1 MSRYF
6 LALRRQA
13 KRHRAAV
20 LSVMCVVVFATTYAL
35 ILPAITIDQ
44 DTAVNEPGMSIGSSS
59 SAATAAHNDSGN
71 GASSAKKADEQEKTK
86 SPASEAAAK
95 DTRHSGGEKAADAK
109 GEHGSS
115 GTEKT
120 ASDSEDKAA
129 AAKLTASKDGYRVTV
144 DYGSDADI
152 AKGAV
157 LSVKEYA
164 KGSDE
169 YKAARQKVIEAKKAA
184 GEKMDE
190 DALGFA
196 AFDISI
202 LDKDGNK
209 VEPAQGAKVSVKLTA
224 DSLPKKIKA
233 QTLQVQHIKD
243 NASDDVETVADAEN
257 TEKDTVSLDGT
268 TAKADFTVDSFST
281 FTLTYYYADS
291 FSRIRVVD
299 ENGDSLG
306 TDKSQ
311 TIYWSSESLSN
322 LASAANP
329 DSKTY
334 TFAQARVG
342 TSFAN
347 AVGTTFTSGTI
358 GCNYWY
364 DDWYYTTGGTTTY
377 FDDDDILY
385 LVYEPKTVTLTFS
398 TNGGSGTRPSSIT
411 GKVGDTVTLPTYSG
425 TRDGYTF
432 LGWTDTKD
440 LTGDVNYHEVYPA
453 GSEYVLSADT
463 TLYAAWSNN
472 NGISRS
478 DFYVQ
483 LGGTIPT
490 EPGSYPATS
499 YTSGIRID
507 NNVKDKRWIIDTAWT
522 SISGANAQNN
532 VTANLNSLP
541 SVDQLVADINK
552 SSSSLGFTV
561 KNSGGE
567 LVVASITNST
577 TNKQKYNVSEG
588 DALYVLWYAQKL
600 QSTSGVGYTWHV
612 DGVLLVKN
620 KVTLTYVKNTDSVVG
635 NMPRG
640 YQTPQDTHVVIGAD
654 GSPSGTVMTPTRT
667 GYNFLGWNTAP
678 DGSGSWY
685 YNNAGLTLSQDTTLY
700 AQWDKK
706 TTGVTV
712 YKVDSGNTSA
722 YLGGATFRLTKK
734 GDNDTYQAVTVD
746 GVTDASG
753 TFTVDENGTRLTGL
767 DDGEYMLTELSAPSG
782 YIVTDSTVKFTV
794 SDGVAQNF
802 GTVADN
808 AWLVNNNRLTIK
820 NTPGSSLP
828 NTGGGGTWTYSAV
841 GAALVLLAVIGG
853 FVLRRRNHGKEGC

>member
-1 MSRYF
+1 MKHARQQEQTTNLVRKMSRYF

-44 DTAVNEPGMSIGSSS
+44 HTAENEPGMSIASSS
-59 SAATAAHNDSGN
+59 SAGNQDATASSNKKADKQEKVASQEAKAAHNTDAEKASDEKEKGAASGN
-71 GASSAKKADEQEKTK
+71 DKT
-86 SPASEAAAK
+86 S
-95 DTRHSGGEKAADAK
+95 
-109 GEHGSS
+109 
-115 GTEKT
+115 
-120 ASDSEDKAA
+120 SDSEGKAA
-129 AAKLTASKDGYRVTV
+129 SAKLTANKDGYQVTV
-144 DYGSDADI
+144 DYGKDADI
-152 AKGAV
+152 AKGAE

-164 KGSDE
+164 KDSDE
-169 YKAARQKVIEAKKAA
+169 YQAARQKVIEAKKAA
-184 GEKMDE
+184 GEKVNE

-196 AFDISI
+196 AFNISI

-209 VEPAQGAKVSVKLTA
+209 VEPAQGAKVSVKLSA
-224 DSLPKKIKA
+224 DNLPKKIKA
-233 QTLQVQHIKD
+233 KSLQVQHIKD

-306 TDKSQ
+306 TDKGQ
-311 TIYWSSESLSN
+311 TIYRSSESLSN

-334 TFAQARVG
+334 MFVQARVG

-347 AVGTTFTSGTI
+347 AAGTTFTSGTI
-358 GCNYWY
+358 GCDYSYWY
-364 DDWYYTTGGTTTY
+364 GYDNWYYTTGGAKTY
-377 FDDDDILY
+377 FNDDDILY

-532 VTANLNSLP
+532 VTANLNSMP

-552 SSSSLGFTV
+552 SSSKLGFTV

-600 QSTSGVGYTWHV
+600 QSTSGVGNTWHV

-635 NMPRG
+635 NMLRG
-640 YQTPQDTHVVIGAD
+640 YQTPQDTQVVIGAD
-654 GSPSGTVMTPTRT
+654 GSAQRHGDDPHAHGLQLPWLEY
-667 GYNFLGWNTAP
+667 GP
-678 DGSGSWY
+678 DGSGKAYS
-685 YNNAGLTLSQDTTLY
+685 NNATYTLSEDTTLY
-700 AQWDKK
+700 AQWERK
-706 TTGVTV
+706 TTGITV
-712 YKVDSGNTSA
+712 YKVDKDDTSKN
-722 YLGGATFRLTKK
+722 LDGAKFKLTKK
-734 GDNDTYQAVTVD
+734 NGDTYEAVKIN
-746 GVTDASG
+746 GVTDDNG
-753 TFTVDENGTRLTGL
+753 IFTVTLIRHQVDR
-767 DDGEYMLTELSAPSG
+767 
-782 YIVTDSTVKFTV
+782 
-794 SDGVAQNF
+794 
-802 GTVADN
+802 
-808 AWLVNNNRLTIK
+808 
-820 NTPGSSLP
+820 PG
-828 NTGGGGTWTYSAV
+828 
-841 GAALVLLAVIGG
+841 
-853 FVLRRRNHGKEGC
+853 